1 MGSFYYIALSI
12 MLLGAVSNALLG
24 FTALYRNSKK
34 LSIRWFFLV
43 AVLSSLIGFLN
54 FLLRV
59 LDEPKI
65 LPPIWG
71 IGVLLTFIGIVW
83 LKIFANKS
91 KTKIYEILFWIGLG
105 LFSILITQF
114 PGFLDH
120 VKRISPIVFKGE
132 SGPLFFLLLSL
143 QLFAF
148 VYVVL
153 LGLKFFRESAGILK
167 EQLRYILFGIIGYGL
182 VAITAG
188 VVFTAIGFPE
198 LAFLDSPAS
207 LIWVGF
213 TFYAIVKH
221 RFLDIRLIILRTI
234 TYSLLVIF
242 ISASVVG
249 LAIILPQRLETSLT
263 MKSLIAVGVSIFIV
277 LIVSPLRQLIATA
290 TDRLLYKKRID
301 YQQVQSDLT
310 NIINREIDLDK
321 LVTQTEKELAEKLKI
336 NKVAIYVAATSR
348 GDFFI
353 RGEQEH
359 IRKFIKRSG
368 HLFAYLAKSKQVIV
382 LEGLER
388 KIEDTSLET
397 ERGSLEQSKQELDSL
412 DASVVAPIFIQNNV
426 NAVLVLGRKLS
437 GDPFGD
443 EDINLLELLGPQL
456 ASAIVKSQL
465 YDEVKQFT
473 VKLQKEI
480 DIATHDLQVAN
491 EDMQERNRFLSAIQ
505 TVTTLITGTLDLKKV
520 TQDIADSIATEMNYL
535 GGVVLFLGKNR
546 RKLFPEAM
554 TQKGLSKKVE
564 KLLTKP
570 LSEYWGSY
578 DKDDT
583 LTVRAIR
590 SGAEEVGDKLCE
602 FISPPVPKEVCDA
615 IQRELG
621 IKGVIAVPIRSENEH
636 VGAIVYVLDKET
648 KNLKRV
654 DFQMMRALA
663 NQTGI
668 MYKNIELYRQL
679 QETNQK
685 IEEANKHL
693 QQLDQAKS
701 EFVSIASHQLR
712 TPMTGIK
719 GYLSMMVGGDFGKIK
734 KEQRDILQNLLN
746 ESNRMI
752 RLIGVFLNVSKIE
765 SGKLQLKKTAG
776 RIEEIIEKGIE
787 VLKAQAE
794 TKGLKL
800 TFIKPKKALPEV
812 MMDIDK
818 IGDVVM
824 NLIDNAIKY
833 TDKGTITVSAKLEG
847 DMLHTWVV
855 DTGIGIE
862 PHEAEELFNKFV
874 RGYGIAQINPD
885 GSGLGLYVAR
895 RLTEAH
901 GGKIWV
907 ESDGKG
913 KGSRF
918 QFTIPLNPSEDTG
931 KVFEEEKLKYVRE
944 NR

>member
-1 MGSFYYIALSI
+1 MSINFYTYLPTLLISLFLVFLILKRSHTNFRNIIFAFLVSSISVWTATLLVTDTTESPKIALIFGRMAIIGPAFIPFLLLLFSQNFPSI
-12 MLLGAVSNALLG
+12 SRKKFRTYLLYFIPVVILLVLVPTKFNIESVIIHSWGAETIPGVAYYFFDLYFLIYTFFALKSLFISFKRGSGLIREQAKYLFIGILISALISILTNAILPLIGVISLSVIGPPSALLFIG
-24 FTALYRNSKK
+24 FTAY
-34 LSIRWFFLV
+34 
-43 AVLSSLIGFLN
+43 
-54 FLLRV
+54 
-59 LDEPKI
+59 
-65 LPPIWG
+65 
-71 IGVLLTFIGIVW
+71 
-83 LKIFANKS
+83 
-91 KTKIYEILFWIGLG
+91 
-105 LFSILITQF
+105 
-114 PGFLDH
+114 
-120 VKRISPIVFKGE
+120 
-132 SGPLFFLLLSL
+132 
-143 QLFAF
+143 
-148 VYVVL
+148 
-153 LGLKFFRESAGILK
+153 
-167 EQLRYILFGIIGYGL
+167 
-182 VAITAG
+182 AIT
-188 VVFTAIGFPE
+188 
-198 LAFLDSPAS
+198 
-207 LIWVGF
+207 
-213 TFYAIVKH
+213 KH
-221 RFLDIRLIILRTI
+221 RLLDIRLIILRTI
-234 TYSLLVIF
+234 TYSLLVII
-242 ISASVVG
+242 ISSSVVG
-249 LAIILPQRLETSLT
+249 LAIYLPQQLEASLIT
-263 MKSLIAVGVSIFIV
+263 KSLIAIGISIFIV
-277 LIVSPLRQLIATA
+277 LIVTPLRGWIANA
-290 TDRLLYKKRID
+290 TDKLLYKKRID
-301 YQQVQSDLT
+301 YLRVQSDLT

-321 LVTQTEKELAEKLKI
+321 LVTQTEKELTDKLKI

-359 IRKFIKRSG
+359 IRRFIKRSSS
-368 HLFAYLAKSKQVIV
+368 LFTYLAKSKQVIV

-388 KIEDTSLET
+388 KIEDTSLEN
-397 ERGSLEQSKQELDSL
+397 ERRSLEQSKEELDSL
-412 DASVVAPIFIQNNV
+412 DASIVAPVFIEENI

-465 YDEVKQFT
+465 YDEIKQFT

-480 DIATHDLQVAN
+480 DIATHDLQTTN
-491 EDMQERNRFLSAIQ
+491 EQMQERNRFLSAIQ
-505 TVTTLITGTLDLKKV
+505 TVTTLITGTLDLQKV

-535 GGVVLFLGKNR
+535 GGVVLFLGKDR
-546 RKLFPEAM
+546 RKVFPEAM
-554 TQKGLSKKVE
+554 TQKGMTKKVL
-564 KLLTKP
+564 KLLPKP
-570 LSEYWGSY
+570 ISEYWGRY

-583 LTVRAIR
+583 LTIRAIR
-590 SGAEEVGDKLCE
+590 SGAEEVGDRLCE
-602 FISPPVPKEVCDA
+602 FVSPPVPKEICET
-615 IQRELG
+615 IQREIG
-621 IKGVIAVPIRSENEH
+621 IKGVIAVPIRSENEY
-636 VGAIVYVLDKET
+636 VGAIVYVLDKKT

-679 QETNQK
+679 QETNKK

-734 KEQRDILQNLLN
+734 KEQKEILQNLLN

-765 SGKLQLKKTAG
+765 SGKLQLKKSTG
-776 RIEEIIEKGIE
+776 RIENIIEKAIE
-787 VLKAQAE
+787 VLSRQAE
-794 TKGLKL
+794 SKKLKL
-800 TFIKPKKALPEV
+800 KFEKPKKMLPEV
-812 MMDIDK
+812 MMDKDK

-833 TDKGTITVSAKLEG
+833 TDKGKITISAKLEG

-855 DTGIGIE
+855 DSGIGIE
-862 PHEAEELFNKFV
+862 PHEAKELFNKFV

-918 QFTIPLNPSEDTG
+918 QFTLPLNPSKDTD
-931 KVFEEEKLKYVRE
+931 KAFEEEKLKYVRE